1 MSSGGDALSNPS
13 AVPEGAGAAQPGKS
27 FFQRWGWV
35 LLGLLAAAVVVLLLA
50 PAASEDP
57 DGLDRVSNDEEFA
70 EEAEDP
76 YYEWLPDYTI
86 PGVDNEWVSVVIAGL
101 IGVIV
106 VFLVAIGA
114 GEVMALSRRRAK
126 T

>member
-1 MSSGGDALSNPS
+1 MAGNET
-13 AVPEGAGAAQPGKS
+13 AVSQPAPVAEAPRKT

-35 LLGLLAAAVVVLLLA
+35 LLGLLAAGAVVLLLA

-57 DGLDRVSNDEEFA
+57 DGLDRVSEDEGFSD
-70 EEAEDP
+70 EAKDSQ
-76 YYEWLPDYTI
+76 YEWLPDYTI
-86 PGVDNEWVSVVIAGL
+86 PGVDNEWVSVVLAGL

-106 VFLVAIGA
+106 VFFLTIGV
-114 GEVMALSRRRAK
+114 GEALEWRRRRAE